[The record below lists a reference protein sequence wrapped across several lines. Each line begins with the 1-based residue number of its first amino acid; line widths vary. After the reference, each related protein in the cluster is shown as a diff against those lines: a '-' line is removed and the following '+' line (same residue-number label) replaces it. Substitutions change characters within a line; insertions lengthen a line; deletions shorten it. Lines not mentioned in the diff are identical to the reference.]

1 MPALQVSLLTA
12 SLSMTFVETTAA
24 ADDDDEDD
32 DDK

>member
-24 ADDDDEDD
+24 AAADEDD